1 MKMINIDDV
10 WTMAIEPRQALRDTD
25 IRYTH
30 YMRNFLD
37 TPEEFLV
44 GYSKTCLMFSKSLP
58 DDVILK
64 YENMFKK
71 FAKAKVLDSR
81 LQNTRIE
88 AIKKKFGKQGET
100 AAIKLFNA
108 CHGISN
114 TKRTQKEKTSL
125 FFYLSGEDR
134 EKLLALREMS
144 KMNGLSE
151 NQFARLL
158 LQKELKRL
166 LPDVPAHGELIQP

>member
-1 MKMINIDDV
+1 
-10 WTMAIEPRQALRDTD
+10 
-25 IRYTH
+25 
-30 YMRNFLD
+30 
-37 TPEEFLV
+37 
-44 GYSKTCLMFSKSLP
+44 MFR
-58 DDVILK
+58 
-64 YENMFKK
+64 K
-71 FAKAKVLDSR
+71 FAKAKALDSR
-81 LQNTRIE
+81 GQDTRLE

-100 AAIKLFNA
+100 AAIRLFNA

-114 TKRTQKEKTSL
+114 TKRTQKDSL
-125 FFYLSGEDR
+125 FFYISGEDS
-134 EKLLALREMS
+134 EKLLALRKMN